1 MQDPPVFFGI
11 RVPGTAGSR
20 IDFPQ
25 KPSSVHRVRFT
36 PARDVFDWIRSTP
49 DILNRNRYVSSCRHP
64 DLILISD
71 SPKNLLMVS
80 RNGKPGGLLRIGI
93 VLILCA
99 ISVLAGTSGITAV
112 ESMAT
117 VFMLLALL
125 TVVLTALWYGR
136 YGILVSVLLAAYLL
150 SAFSFVTGSVP
161 YSVLISAALILVAG
175 YLAAVVSE
183 RMNAQR
189 KREMLLIQEGP
200 ESSSIDFAH
209 VGEVVGLA
217 QYCILPYSNVRRM
230 KEKKDVRG
238 LIRAMTSDDI
248 NLQYN
253 ATEALG
259 EIGDPVAVA
268 ALIHALTG
276 DRYSAIRWKAAEALA
291 RIGEPAVVPLI
302 SELGN
307 QNDDVRWKA
316 AIALGDIGDRR
327 AVVPLAGL
335 LGDTDPYV
343 RGRAAYALSAIG
355 QPAVS
360 ELIRVL
366 DKGTAD
372 ARPSAIA
379 ALARINDPRAI
390 APLVRAL
397 SDGDERV
404 RSEALDALE
413 RAGTQVLDRFIVILN
428 QAGVAGPGTGPEGDT
443 RGQAGFNSGVAG
455 DNISEKDLR
464 ETLVRALQ
472 ETGDPSFRPLIRDIL
487 DGFEDD

>member
-1 MQDPPVFFGI
+1 
-11 RVPGTAGSR
+11 
-20 IDFPQ
+20 
-25 KPSSVHRVRFT
+25 
-36 PARDVFDWIRSTP
+36 
-49 DILNRNRYVSSCRHP
+49 
-64 DLILISD
+64 
-71 SPKNLLMVS
+71 MVS

-99 ISVLAGTSGITAV
+99 ISVLAGTIGAAV
-112 ESMAT
+112 EGMAI
-117 VFMLLALL
+117 VFTLLALL
-125 TVVLTALWYGR
+125 SVVLTALWFGR

-150 SAFSFVTGSVP
+150 SAFSIVSGSVP
-161 YSVLISAALILVAG
+161 YSALISAALILVAG

-183 RMNAQR
+183 RMNVQR
-189 KREMLLIQEGP
+189 MKEMLLIQEGP
-200 ESSSIDFAH
+200 ESSPIDFAH

-259 EIGDPVAVA
+259 EIGDPAAVA
-268 ALIHALTG
+268 ALIHALTS

-302 SELGN
+302 NELGN

-316 AIALGDIGDRR
+316 AIALGDIGDQR

-355 QPAVS
+355 QPAVP

-366 DKGTAD
+366 DKGTTD
-372 ARPSAIA
+372 SRPSAIA

-404 RSEALDALE
+404 RSEALEALE
-413 RAGTQVLDRFIVILN
+413 RAETQVLDRFLRILN
-428 QAGVAGPGTGPEGDT
+428 DAGVGPGTGPEGDSG
-443 RGQAGFNSGVAG
+443 GQAGFNSGVAG
-455 DNISEKDLR
+455 RNISEKDLR
-464 ETLVRALQ
+464 EHLVRALQ